1 MFELP
6 ASFPVLLSDVTVIQG
21 DHALF
26 TCKVCG
32 RPRPTV
38 TWRAPDGTILTSGKK
53 TFPTVIATIIS
64 LALKC
69 ALRTFSSGL

>member
-53 TFPTVIATIIS
+53 KHFRQ
-64 LALKC
+64 LCL
-69 ALRTFSSGL
+69 L